1 MKKLHSLL
9 LSILV
14 APSLLFAVAQDA
26 AIDKDKDRNDTRG
39 PVNWKTTRTGEYDVP
54 HVIATNSDGTAIG
67 AGGGGGGAATIADGA
82 DVTQGSKADAKST
95 ATDTTAIT
103 QMSVLKQI
111 SASVQ
116 APPSQ
121 AVTNAGTFA
130 VQSASTIADGASAT
144 LGAKADN
151 KSTATDTTAISAIS
165 ILKEISA
172 MVQAP
177 PSQAVTNTGTFATQS
192 AATIADGSNVTLG
205 AKADAKS
212 TATDTTSVSAMQV
225 LKEIS
230 AMEQAPASRAVTNAG
245 TFATQSILTTGSAQ
259 IGHLEANQSSNVAQ
273 INGVT
278 PLMGAGATGTGSS
291 RNTPVTPATIAT
303 GQVTASGSPAT
314 LVAANSTRAL
324 LTVRNQDTSL
334 SVYVG
339 PATVSSSNGALLK
352 AGESRSFRGA
362 TLLQVIAPSGSPV
375 VDYVDES
382 Y

>member
-1 MKKLHSLL
+1 MKKLYSLI
-9 LSILV
+9 LSVII
-14 APSLLFAVAQDA
+14 APSLVFAVPQDA
-26 AIDKDKDRNDTRG
+26 AIDKDKTRNDTHA

-54 HVIATNSDGTAIG
+54 HVIATKTDGTDISA
-67 AGGGGGGAATIADGA
+67 GGGGGAATIADGA
-82 DVTQGSKADAKST
+82 DVTQGAKADAKST
-95 ATDTTAIT
+95 ATDTTAVT

-130 VQSASTIADGASAT
+130 VQSA
-144 LGAKADN
+144 
-151 KSTATDTTAISAIS
+151 
-165 ILKEISA
+165 
-172 MVQAP
+172 
-177 PSQAVTNTGTFATQS
+177 
-192 AATIADGSNVTLG
+192 ATIADGSDATLG

-212 TATDTTSVSAMQV
+212 TATDTTAISAISI

-245 TFATQSILTTGSAQ
+245 TFAVQSNTSAINGVTPLMGNGASGTGAQRVTIANDSTGIVGLTTGSAQ

-278 PLMGAGATGTGSS
+278 PLMGAGNTGTGSP
-291 RNTPVTPATIAT
+291 RVTIASDQGVISVKRLVT
-303 GQVTASGSPAT
+303 SSVNGQVTAGGAGT
-314 LVAANSTRAL
+314 LVAANAARSKC
-324 LTVRNQDTSL
+324 TVRNQDSSL

-339 PATVSSSNGALLK
+339 EATVSSANGLLLK
-352 AGESRSFRGA
+352 AGESRVFE
-362 TLLQVIAPSGSPV
+362 TPELIQVIAPSGSPV
-375 VDYVDES
+375 VDYIDES